1 MARLSRYSQ
10 PVTCIMG
17 RHLEP
22 PPRDPAGPIV
32 TSCPCCG
39 RVFYSHGY
47 ALETHGQYPHL
58 LLSNF
63 PAVVMRPTLE
73 GGDSEEQQAI
83 LE

>member
-32 TSCPCCG
+32 ATCPCCG

-47 ALETHGQYPHL
+47 SLEMNGQYSHIL
-58 LLSNF
+58 MSNF
-63 PAVVMRPTLE
+63 PAIVMRATI
-73 GGDSEEQQAI
+73 DSGTGEESPIAI
-83 LE
+83 E